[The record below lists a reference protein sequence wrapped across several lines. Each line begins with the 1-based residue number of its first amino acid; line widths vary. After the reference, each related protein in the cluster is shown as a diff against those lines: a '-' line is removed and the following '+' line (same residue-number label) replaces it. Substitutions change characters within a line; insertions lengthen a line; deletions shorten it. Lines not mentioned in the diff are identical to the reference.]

1 MDGTESAP
9 AGPSGA
15 ARYHRDL
22 ARRNRE
28 ALLGA
33 ARRLFLD
40 LGYDGTSLAK
50 VAAEAGVSRATLFKQ
65 FPTKAEL
72 FSAMVTTSWA
82 IGDEQAPPVPGDPLA
97 ALTTLGTRYAD
108 LLTRPGMADL
118 FRIVIA
124 ELPRFPEL
132 GRTHFDLGKMPFFDS
147 VRDHLLAEQR
157 AGTLRFS
164 DADLVATQFLGMIAN
179 YVLWP
184 RMLLLDWDPDAASVA
199 RAVEEAALTVHARH
213 ATAEGPGPEGAARPG
228 GVSGSS

>member
-1 MDGTESAP
+1 MCPVDGIGPAP
-9 AGPSGA
+9 AASGA
-15 ARYHRDL
+15 ARYHRDV
-22 ARRNRE
+22 AARNRA
-28 ALLGA
+28 ALLDA

-50 VAAEAGVSRATLFKQ
+50 IAAEAGVSRATLFKQ

-72 FSAMVTTSWA
+72 FSAMVTSSWA
-82 IGDEQAPPVPGDPLA
+82 TGDDRTGPAPGDPLA
-97 ALTTLGTRYAD
+97 ALSALGARYAD
-108 LLTRPGMADL
+108 LLTRPGLADL

-132 GRTHFDLGKMPFFDS
+132 GRTHFDLGKMPFFTS
-147 VRDHLLAEQR
+147 VRDHLLAER
-157 AGTLRFS
+157 DAGTLRFD

-199 RAVEEAALTVHARH
+199 RVVDEAALTVHARY
-213 ATAEGPGPEGAARPG
+213 AVRPDP
-228 GVSGSS
+228 

>member
-1 MDGTESAP
+1 MSADDRAPSAP
-9 AGPSGA
+9 GGA

-22 ARRNRE
+22 AARNRE
-28 ALLGA
+28 ALVTA

-82 IGDEQAPPVPGDPLA
+82 AGDDGPPPTVGEPGAGLRAIGS
-97 ALTTLGTRYAD
+97 RYAA
-108 LLTRPGMADL
+108 LLTRPDMADL

-132 GRTHFDLGKMPFFDS
+132 GRTHFDLGKLPFFLS
-147 VRDHLLAEQR
+147 VREYLLTEHGA
-157 AGTLRFS
+157 ATLRFD

-179 YVLWP
+179 YVFWP
-184 RMLLLDWDPDAASVA
+184 RMLLLDWDPEPADVSRAVDEAAATIVA
-199 RAVEEAALTVHARH
+199 RYAVSAD
-213 ATAEGPGPEGAARPG
+213 PGTGQA
-228 GVSGSS
+228 

>member
-1 MDGTESAP
+1 MDGNESAP
-9 AGPSGA
+9 AAPSGA

-22 ARRNRE
+22 ALRNRA

-82 IGDEQAPPVPGDPLA
+82 TEDEQAPPVPGDPLA
-97 ALTTLGTRYAD
+97 ALSTLGTRYAE

-147 VRDHLLAEQR
+147 VRDHLLAEQH
-157 AGTLRFS
+157 AGTLQFE
-164 DADLVATQFLGMIAN
+164 DADLVTTQFLGMIAN

-199 RAVEEAALTVHARH
+199 RAVDEAALTVHARH
-213 ATAEGPGPEGAARPG
+213 SVPPLAARSGRRDG
-228 GVSGSS
+228 GG